1 MKFNN
6 ILHITDD
13 YLYFKN
19 KKNKEIIKYKL
30 PDRTVYGGK
39 ISNTKKFIKS
49 FEKLLNANHLILTN
63 HSAYQLIFI
72 IQAYLLCVLLY
83 SSLNRASSLTLLAR
97 PLGPTLVITSNITR
111 SISIGTPTVI
121 ILERVSVN
129 TAFCKGEF
137 FTFWYLAEL
146 IMLTRL
152 LFISSLTLSVLD
164 CIA

>member
-1 MKFNN
+1 MSCQA
-6 ILHITDD
+6 DD
-13 YLYFKN
+13 
-19 KKNKEIIKYKL
+19 
-30 PDRTVYGGK
+30 
-39 ISNTKKFIKS
+39 
-49 FEKLLNANHLILTN
+49 LLNANHLILTN

-152 LFISSLTLSVLD
+152 FFISSLTLSVLD

>member
-1 MKFNN
+1 MSCQA
-6 ILHITDD
+6 DD
-13 YLYFKN
+13 
-19 KKNKEIIKYKL
+19 
-30 PDRTVYGGK
+30 
-39 ISNTKKFIKS
+39 
-49 FEKLLNANHLILTN
+49 LLNANHLILTN
-63 HSAYQLIFI
+63 HSAYQIIFI

-137 FTFWYLAEL
+137 FTF
-146 IMLTRL
+146 
-152 LFISSLTLSVLD
+152 
-164 CIA
+164 

>member
-1 MKFNN
+1 MSCQA
-6 ILHITDD
+6 DD
-13 YLYFKN
+13 
-19 KKNKEIIKYKL
+19 
-30 PDRTVYGGK
+30 
-39 ISNTKKFIKS
+39 
-49 FEKLLNANHLILTN
+49 LLNANHLIFTN

-129 TAFCKGEF
+129 MAFCKGEF

>member
-1 MKFNN
+1 MSCQA
-6 ILHITDD
+6 DD
-13 YLYFKN
+13 
-19 KKNKEIIKYKL
+19 
-30 PDRTVYGGK
+30 
-39 ISNTKKFIKS
+39 
-49 FEKLLNANHLILTN
+49 LLNANHLILTN

-129 TAFCKGEF
+129 TAFCKGCLLYTSYQLRLRKETVKEF
-137 FTFWYLAEL
+137 RYLKEL
-146 IMLTRL
+146 
-152 LFISSLTLSVLD
+152 F
-164 CIA
+164 